1 MTLHV
6 CGHVYDITLKRN
18 SFSSSRQFPGPAC
31 GLRIVFICCP
41 VRVFIYMYKVLGIS
55 TGAFGTLTGC
65 GDTVVGTDMTC
76 MDAVG
81 LTAHEES
88 NEHLGTGA
96 RFYRLVW
103 EGNDDS
109 EMHTIQIW
117 HFALTFLHAY
127 QTVWGKRCC

>member
-1 MTLHV
+1 MHGFV
-6 CGHVYDITLKRN
+6 CFTNTRVLLCTPQIHCLLSAWGHLIA
-18 SFSSSRQFPGPAC
+18 GH
-31 GLRIVFICCP
+31 
-41 VRVFIYMYKVLGIS
+41 S
-55 TGAFGTLTGC
+55 TGAFGKLTGC
-65 GDTVVGTDMTC
+65 GDTAVGTDMTC

-109 EMHTIQIW
+109 EMHAIQIW